1 MSLLKAEK
9 KEHSQY
15 ELQIKIEAD
24 VFAAA
29 VDKVA
34 KRELKKFNIPG
45 FRKGKA
51 PRAMIERMY
60 GKGFFYDTALN
71 DILPETYEAAIKEA
85 GIDPVAQ
92 PEIDVLSID
101 ENGVVFSAKVFVK
114 PEVKIADY
122 FGIEVTKDVAPV
134 TDEELNKEIE
144 LVRERNSREIDANDR
159 PAEMGDTAVIDFEG
173 FVDGVAFE
181 GGKGTDYALKLGS
194 GQFIPGFEEQIV
206 GKKVDEEFDVNV
218 SFPTEYHAAELAGK
232 ASVFKVKLHAL
243 TKVELP
249 ELDDEFAKDVSEF
262 DTFDEYKADLKAKIE
277 KRHEAEADSKV
288 EGQLMDALIEKLE
301 ADIPEPMFVTE
312 AENFVRDY
320 DNQLRMQGLD
330 LKTYFQYTGMTL
342 EKLRE
347 QFRPQAEKQVKARLA
362 LEKIAELEGI
372 TASDEEIEA
381 EYTRIATAYSIDV
394 AQVKAS
400 IDAESIAADMK
411 VKGAMD
417 AVKAN
422 AAVKAKKTRKT
433 STKKAAADAS
443 ETAETAEKAPKTT
456 KSASSKS
463 STRST
468 TAKTSAAK
476 STTAKKTTAKK
487 AAQTEEEAK

>member
-1 MSLLKAEK
+1 MYKTLE
-9 KEHSQY
+9 
-15 ELQIKIEAD
+15 ELEMKLTKNEKIEASKVELEFSVEQS
-24 VFAAA
+24 VFEAA
-29 VDKVA
+29 VNRA
-34 KRELKKFNIPG
+34 YKKEVGKINIPG

-51 PRAMIERMY
+51 PRAMIEKMY

-71 DILPETYEAAIKEA
+71 DILPENYEAAVKEA
-85 GIDPVAQ
+85 GIEPVAQ
-92 PEIDVLSID
+92 PEIDVVSID
-101 ENGVVFSAKVFVK
+101 ENGVVFNAKVFVK

-122 FGIEVTKDVAPV
+122 FGIEVTKEVEPV
-134 TDEELNKEIE
+134 TDEELNKEID

-159 PAEMGDTAVIDFEG
+159 PAEMGDTTVIDFEG

-218 SFPTEYHAAELAGK
+218 TFPAEYHAENLAGK
-232 ASVFKVKLHAL
+232 ASVFKVKIHAI

-249 ELDDEFAKDVSEF
+249 EMDDEFAKDVSEF

-277 KRHEAEADSKV
+277 KRHESQADASV
-288 EGQLMDALIEKLE
+288 ENQLMDALIEKLE

-362 LEKIAELEGI
+362 LEKIVELENI
-372 TASDEEIEA
+372 TASDDDINA
-381 EYTRIATAYSIDV
+381 EYDRIAKAYNIDV

-400 IDAESIAADMK
+400 IDSDSIAADMK
-411 VKGAMD
+411 VKKAMD
-417 AVKAN
+417 AVKEKAV
-422 AAVKAKKTRKT
+422 VKAKKAKKT
-433 STKKAAADAS
+433 TAKS
-443 ETAETAEKAPKTT
+443 EGTKTT
-456 KSASSKS
+456 KAQG
-463 STRST
+463 T
-468 TAKTSAAK
+468 K
-476 STTAKKTTAKK
+476 STTAKKTTKK
-487 AAQTEEEAK
+487 AEKPAEPEAETETK

>member
-1 MSLLKAEK
+1 MKLTKNE
-9 KEHSQY
+9 
-15 ELQIKIEAD
+15 KIEASKVELEFSVEQS
-24 VFAAA
+24 VFEAA
-29 VDKVA
+29 VNRA
-34 KRELKKFNIPG
+34 YKKEVGKINIPG

-51 PRAMIERMY
+51 PRAMIEKMY

-71 DILPETYEAAIKEA
+71 DILPENYEAAVKEA
-85 GIDPVAQ
+85 GIEPVAQ
-92 PEIDVLSID
+92 PEIDVVSID
-101 ENGVVFSAKVFVK
+101 ENGVVFNAKVFVK

-122 FGIEVTKDVAPV
+122 FGIEVTKEVTPV

-159 PAEMGDTAVIDFEG
+159 PAEMGDTTVIDFEG

-218 SFPTEYHAAELAGK
+218 TFPAEYHAENLAGK
-232 ASVFKVKLHAL
+232 ASVFKVKIHAI

-249 ELDDEFAKDVSEF
+249 EMDDEFAKDVSEF

-277 KRHEAEADSKV
+277 KRHEADADASV
-288 EGQLMDALIEKLE
+288 ENQLMEALIEKLE
-301 ADIPEPMFVTE
+301 ADIPEPMFVAE

-362 LEKIAELEGI
+362 LEKIVELENI
-372 TASDEEIEA
+372 TASEDDVNA
-381 EYTRIATAYSIDV
+381 EYDRIAKMYSIDV

-400 IDAESIAADMK
+400 IDADSIAADMK
-411 VKGAMD
+411 VKKAMD
-417 AVKAN
+417 AVKEN
-422 AAVKAKKTRKT
+422 AVVKAKKAK
-433 STKKAAADAS
+433 
-443 ETAETAEKAPKTT
+443 KTT
-456 KSASSKS
+456 AK
-463 STRST
+463 ST
-468 TAKTSAAK
+468 TAKSTTAKSEGTKTTKTAATK
-476 STTAKKTTAKK
+476 STTAKKTTKK
-487 AAQTEEEAK
+487 AEKPAETEAETK

>member
-1 MSLLKAEK
+1 MKLTKNE
-9 KEHSQY
+9 
-15 ELQIKIEAD
+15 KIEASKVELEFSVEQS
-24 VFAAA
+24 VFEAA
-29 VDKVA
+29 VNRA
-34 KRELKKFNIPG
+34 YKKEVGKINIPG

-51 PRAMIERMY
+51 PRAMIEKMY

-71 DILPETYEAAIKEA
+71 DILPENYEAAVKEA
-85 GIDPVAQ
+85 GIEPVAQ
-92 PEIDVLSID
+92 PEIDVVSID
-101 ENGVVFSAKVFVK
+101 ENGVVFNAKVFVK

-122 FGIEVTKDVAPV
+122 FGIEVTKEVEPV
-134 TDEELNKEIE
+134 TDEELNKEID

-159 PAEMGDTAVIDFEG
+159 PAEMGDTTVIDFEG

-218 SFPTEYHAAELAGK
+218 TFPAEYHAENLAGK
-232 ASVFKVKLHAL
+232 ASVFKVKIHAI

-249 ELDDEFAKDVSEF
+249 EMDDEFAKDVSEF

-277 KRHEAEADSKV
+277 KRHESQADASV
-288 EGQLMDALIEKLE
+288 ENQLMDALIEKLE

-362 LEKIAELEGI
+362 LEKIVELENI
-372 TASDEEIEA
+372 TASDDDINA
-381 EYTRIATAYSIDV
+381 EYDRIAKAYNIDV

-400 IDAESIAADMK
+400 IDSDSIAADMK
-411 VKGAMD
+411 VKKAMD
-417 AVKAN
+417 AVKEKAV
-422 AAVKAKKTRKT
+422 VKAKKAKKT
-433 STKKAAADAS
+433 TAKS
-443 ETAETAEKAPKTT
+443 EGTKTT
-456 KSASSKS
+456 KAQG
-463 STRST
+463 T
-468 TAKTSAAK
+468 K
-476 STTAKKTTAKK
+476 STTAKKTTKK
-487 AAQTEEEAK
+487 AEKPAEPEAETETK